1 MTPIKSSIK
10 KMKTLTREE
19 EAIVERARLVVQN
32 KGKRRMIPL
41 LFGIMMIFLAA
52 QTTLKIVTKLETL
65 GGEEL
70 TEGFVAGFALCIV
83 TVLFGIT
90 GAICI
95 GKFLAGVGEEYDM
108 HELLIKLSERLEKR
122 N

>member
-1 MTPIKSSIK
+1 MVDTRWTRWKYLPGCGVRL
-10 KMKTLTREE
+10 TLQIT
-19 EAIVERARLVVQN
+19 
-32 KGKRRMIPL
+32 K
-41 LFGIMMIFLAA
+41 
-52 QTTLKIVTKLETL
+52 KLETL

-83 TVLFGIT
+83 AVFFGMT

-95 GKFLAGVGEEYDM
+95 GKFLSGFGEEYQV

-122 N
+122 D